1 MEYYRRRRLENILSS
16 TARQII
22 FWMFIVVG
30 ALLLYKFFANPQ
42 GKNAQEIDQTTFRD
56 KINNSELKQAVFK
69 PQEVAAVDKA
79 GQEFRLPLQNEF
91 LRADL
96 MKLAAE
102 KDANGKPKVEK
113 VVEETTGNSMLWG
126 VLLSWAPILFI
137 IGIWIFMLRQ
147 MQSGGNKALSF
158 GKSRAKLLN
167 NQQKRVT
174 FKDVA
179 GVEEAKEELQEI
191 IEFLKEPQKFQ
202 KLGGRIPKGVLM
214 MGPPGT
220 GKTLLARAIAGEANV
235 PFFSISGSDFVEMFV
250 GVGASRVRDLF
261 EQGKKN
267 APCIIFIDEIDAV
280 GRHRG
285 AGLGGGHDE
294 REQTLNQLLVEMDG
308 FESNDGVILIAS
320 TNRPDVLDP
329 ALLRPGRFDRRVVV
343 SRPDVRGR
351 EGILK
356 VHTRKIPLGE
366 DVDISVIARGTPGF
380 TGADLANLV
389 NEAALNAA
397 RYNKKM
403 VSMPDLEVAKDKVL
417 MGAER
422 KSMVISNEEKRIT
435 AYHEAGHTLVGLKVP
450 NADPVH
456 KVTIIP
462 RGMAL
467 GVTQQLPEGDRHNYS
482 KEYLVGQ
489 IAILMGGRIAEELF
503 LGSITTG
510 ASNDIER
517 ATELARAMVCEYGMS
532 ELGPLTFGKKE
543 EQIFLGREIA
553 QHRDFSEDTAI
564 KIDQEVKKIISEQ
577 YDRAKAIIEENR
589 DTMVRL
595 SETLLERESL
605 DGVQIRRIVAG
616 LPLDEDQPPAP
627 SDDERPQLK
636 EPTAKPLKP
645 ILPPITGSN
654 PATA

>member
-1 MEYYRRRRLENILSS
+1 
-16 TARQII
+16 
-22 FWMFIVVG
+22 MFIVVG

-42 GKNAQEIDQTTFRD
+42 GKGAQEIDQTALET
-56 KINNSELKQAVFK
+56 KIQNGELKTAVFK
-69 PQEVAAVDKA
+69 PQEVIATDKS
-79 GQEFRLPLQNEF
+79 GQEFRVPLANEF
-91 LRADL
+91 RRAEL
-96 MKLAAE
+96 MKLGAA
-102 KDANGKPKVEK
+102 KDEATGKAKVEVK
-113 VVEETTGNSMLWG
+113 EETAGNSMLWG

-137 IGIWIFMLRQ
+137 VGIWIFMLRQ

-397 RYNKKM
+397 RYNKKL
-403 VSMPDLEVAKDKVL
+403 VAMPDFELAKDKVL

-482 KEYLVGQ
+482 REYLLGQ
-489 IAILMGGRIAEELF
+489 IAILMGGRIAEDVF

-564 KIDQEVKKIISEQ
+564 KIDQEVKKIVSEQ
-577 YDRAKAIIEENR
+577 YERAKAIIEENR

-616 LPLDEDQPPAP
+616 LPLDDDQPPAP

-636 EPTAKPLKP
+636 EPAAKPLKP